1 MMFTN
6 SSQPFRKA
14 TVVGLGVIV
23 LLLVVS
29 MLVSQSN
36 IQRLID
42 NEHQVAHA
50 EKVLTTLEEV
60 LSRVT
65 EAETG
70 ERGFLITGNADYRRS
85 YQNAVARAKETLD
98 RLKYLTAEDSNQQAR
113 IVTLRQRVDAR
124 FDELRQAIVAEEM
137 GGFDAAK
144 SAVSTNH
151 GRQLMNEMRQLVG
164 EMQRDEQAT
173 LRIRDADSQASARVT
188 TGTVFLGSV
197 LGIGMVALAF
207 FLFERELRHRNRA
220 DDAIRRL
227 AAIVESSDDAIVSK
241 SLDGRIVS
249 WNAGARSIYGYTAD
263 EVIGKSIE
271 ILSPPERLD
280 EVKYTMDRVRRGEH
294 IEHFE
299 STRICKDGRR
309 IDVSLSISPI
319 KDGRGNVIGGCA
331 IARDVTVHKR
341 LQREVLEIA
350 ACEQQRIGQDLHDGS
365 GQELTGLAM
374 MAERLAVELEEQSLP
389 EAAKASRIV
398 DGLEQALEHV
408 RALSKGLMPVEVDS
422 EGLMAALADLA
433 DRTSELF
440 NMDCVFRCENPVS
453 ILDNQT
459 ATHLFRLTQEAVTNA
474 LKHGRAR
481 HIVISL
487 TTNDDLITLKISD
500 DGRGA
505 PKEGNAAA
513 GTGWRIMHYRAELSR
528 AKLTICEGVPSGMLV
543 TCTLPQPQSPR
554 RALVPVNAPDHAGA

>member
-1 MMFTN
+1 
-6 SSQPFRKA
+6 
-14 TVVGLGVIV
+14 
-23 LLLVVS
+23 
-29 MLVSQSN
+29 
-36 IQRLID
+36 
-42 NEHQVAHA
+42 
-50 EKVLTTLEEV
+50 
-60 LSRVT
+60 
-65 EAETG
+65 
-70 ERGFLITGNADYRRS
+70 
-85 YQNAVARAKETLD
+85 
-98 RLKYLTAEDSNQQAR
+98 
-113 IVTLRQRVDAR
+113 
-124 FDELRQAIVAEEM
+124 
-137 GGFDAAK
+137 
-144 SAVSTNH
+144 
-151 GRQLMNEMRQLVG
+151 
-164 EMQRDEQAT
+164 
-173 LRIRDADSQASARVT
+173 
-188 TGTVFLGSV
+188 
-197 LGIGMVALAF
+197 
-207 FLFERELRHRNRA
+207 
-220 DDAIRRL
+220 
-227 AAIVESSDDAIVSK
+227 
-241 SLDGRIVS
+241 
-249 WNAGARSIYGYTAD
+249 
-263 EVIGKSIE
+263 
-271 ILSPPERLD
+271 
-280 EVKYTMDRVRRGEH
+280 
-294 IEHFE
+294 
-299 STRICKDGRR
+299 
-309 IDVSLSISPI
+309 
-319 KDGRGNVIGGCA
+319 VIGGCA